1 LPSRKEERCRLA
13 SVPQL
18 MQFYKPSLPM
28 SLNTDVRV
36 KVVIHVVF
44 SARQGTKLC
53 HALKCC
59 GELRGG
65 AYDLE
70 KEARSAVFV
79 GPCEWQAILHIK
91 EKVQRTMPRPV
102 DGSMHH
108 PSRSGT

>member
-1 LPSRKEERCRLA
+1 VS
-13 SVPQL
+13 
-18 MQFYKPSLPM
+18 
-28 SLNTDVRV
+28 
-36 KVVIHVVF
+36 
-44 SARQGTKLC
+44 
-53 HALKCC
+53 C
-59 GELRGG
+59 GGG